1 MRTLLLRT
9 ALLALL
15 PAAGYQSDP
24 LAARSKG
31 RPGAPVTVYEMS
43 DFQCPYCRSF
53 ALTTLPILEREY
65 VQTGKVRLVYIN
77 LPLPYLH
84 ANALAAALVA
94 TCAARQGKFWPMH
107 DALFQHQEAWAALKD
122 PVPYL
127 LALADSAA
135 GLDRAPSP
143 PGSTRRS
150 PAAWTRA
157 AACWSG
163 SPPGGK
169 RSATPGGRSSGCTPP
184 RWARDSRRSLC
195 WRVFGLSGR
204 NGSSSTPTSPP
215 RPSGSP
221 ALSPWTWWTISRST
235 APPT

>member
-1 MRTLLLRT
+1 MKRTIAAALV
-9 ALLALL
+9 LLALPGL
-15 PAAGYQSDP
+15 GRGQSDP

-31 RPGAPVTVYEMS
+31 RPDAPVTVYEMS
-43 DFQCPYCRSF
+43 DFQCPFCRSF

-84 ANALAAALVA
+84 ANAFAAALVA

-135 GLDRAPSP
+135 GLDRA
-143 PGSTRRS
+143 RS
-150 PAAWTRA
+150 ARCVAEPAVAAEVRSDAARA
-157 AACWSG
+157 AASG
-163 SPPGGK
+163 
-169 RSATPGGRSSGCTPP
+169 AT
-184 RWARDSRRSLC
+184 
-195 WRVFGLSGR
+195 
-204 NGSSSTPTSPP
+204 STPTFYMEGGLLEGAQPIEVF
-215 RPSGSP
+215 RA
-221 ALSPWTWWTISRST
+221 ALDSIYRSKT
-235 APPT
+235 APPRRTR

>member
-15 PAAGYQSDP
+15 PAAGYQP
-24 LAARSKG
+24 APPAPRSRG
-31 RPGAPVTVYEMS
+31 RPDAPVTVYEMS

-84 ANALAAALVA
+84 ANAFAAALVA

-135 GLDRAPSP
+135 GLNRARLARCATEPAVAAEV
-143 PGSTRRS
+143 RS
-150 PAAWTRA
+150 DAARA
-157 AACWSG
+157 AASG
-163 SPPGGK
+163 
-169 RSATPGGRSSGCTPP
+169 AT
-184 RWARDSRRSLC
+184 
-195 WRVFGLSGR
+195 
-204 NGSSSTPTSPP
+204 STPTFYIEGGLLEGAQPIEVF
-215 RPSGSP
+215 RA
-221 ALSPWTWWTISRST
+221 ALDSIYRSKT
-235 APPT
+235 APPHRTR